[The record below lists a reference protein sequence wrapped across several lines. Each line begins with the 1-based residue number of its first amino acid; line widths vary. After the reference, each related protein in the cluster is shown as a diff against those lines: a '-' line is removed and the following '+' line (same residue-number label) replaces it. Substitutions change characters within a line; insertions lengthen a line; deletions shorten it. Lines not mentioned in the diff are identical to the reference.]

1 MSQFNIVPQN
11 LSEEFV
17 QEEIVQE
24 EIVQE
29 EIVQEEIVQE
39 EIVQEEIVQEE
50 IVQEEEEVVMDP
62 ETDCPVCYMY
72 MEARDV
78 GDNCNHALCGM
89 CFTRIRETTNKCPIC
104 REQLMTPQPENNFQ
118 YNINQYNN
126 QYIHEFIIDTF
137 DYDDLIPG
145 EREIIFEGE
154 NAEPTT
160 QLFNGRR
167 WFDITA
173 QEIRIYQDGNFI
185 LDEEYRETNEH
196 FASERNLAIR
206 QISMNYDDLNTH
218 QNCPFCGIQRTRD
231 VNRYLI
237 RRFVRY
243 YGNDD
248 QFRINMNVGI
258 TNVNYSWGTNA
269 FDGEGLNCC
278 ILCWISFRNLIHV
291 IY

>member
-11 LSEEFV
+11 LSEEF
-17 QEEIVQE
+17 
-24 EIVQE
+24 
-29 EIVQEEIVQE
+29 VQE

-154 NAEPTT
+154 NVEPTT

-185 LDEEYRETNEH
+185 LDAEYRETNEH

>member
-11 LSEEFV
+11 LSEDFV

-24 EIVQE
+24 EVVQEEVVQEEVVQE
-29 EIVQEEIVQE
+29 EIVQED
-39 EIVQEEIVQEE
+39 
-50 IVQEEEEVVMDP
+50 EVVMDP

-72 MEARDV
+72 MEARDI
-78 GDNCNHALCGM
+78 GDNCDHALCGM

-104 REQLMTPQPENNFQ
+104 REQLMTPQPENIIQNNLQ
-118 YNINQYNN
+118 YNINQHDN
-126 QYIHEFIIDTF
+126 QYIHEFMIDAF
-137 DYDDLIPG
+137 DYYDLIPG

-154 NAEPTT
+154 NVEPTT
-160 QLFNGRR
+160 HLFNGRR

-185 LDEEYRETNEH
+185 LDAEYRETNEH
-196 FASERNLAIR
+196 FASERNVAIR
-206 QISMNYDDLNTH
+206 QISMNYDDFNTH

-231 VNRYLI
+231 ANRYLI
-237 RRFVRY
+237 RRFIRY

-248 QFRINMNVGI
+248 EFAINMNIGL

-269 FDGEGLNCC
+269 FDGQGLNCC
-278 ILCWISFRNLIHV
+278 LLCWISYRNLMHV